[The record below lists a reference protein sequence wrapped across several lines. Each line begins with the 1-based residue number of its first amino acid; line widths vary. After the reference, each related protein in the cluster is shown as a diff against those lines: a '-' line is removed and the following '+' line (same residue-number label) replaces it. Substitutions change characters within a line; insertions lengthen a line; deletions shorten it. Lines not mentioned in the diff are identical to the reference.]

1 MKHGSNYYL
10 MLLILMFMLP
20 SGCSD
25 PSPIIIGYSGQL
37 TGKIA
42 DLGVNGRNGAI
53 LAVEHINAHGGINGR
68 PLKLLIKDDQNTAE
82 GAIEADQ
89 ELIDAGVVGII
100 GHMTSSQV
108 LAAMPLVNNSGVVMV
123 SPTASTPY
131 LSGKTDSFFRTIMDN
146 TVQSREL
153 SHYAHSAMDIK
164 TVIPV
169 VERDNESYSFT
180 FLDGFKRSFESL
192 GGTILPEDVYSASA
206 PRSSWDHLIDRV
218 SMQNPDALL
227 LICPGEDAVS
237 ITHALRNAG
246 LDTSIVSSAWA
257 YTDQLLKWGGQHV
270 ESMIFAIDYAADNPN
285 PEFIKFRESYKNR
298 FGTPPNF
305 ASAFSYESVL
315 ALAEGLKK
323 TNGTSKGLVES
334 LAPSPVIKGVINSF
348 RLNEYGDVDRKIF
361 ITTVQNGQYRTIEM
375 R

>member
-1 MKHGSNYYL
+1 MKHEYYYHLLLLVL
-10 MLLILMFMLP
+10 MVTLI
-20 SGCSD
+20 SSCSD
-25 PSPIIIGYSGQL
+25 PSPIYIGYSGQL
-37 TGKIA
+37 TGKIS

-53 LAVEHINAHGGINGR
+53 LAVEHINAHNGINGR
-68 PLKLLIKDDQNTAE
+68 PLKLIVKDDLNTAE
-82 GAIEADQ
+82 GAIKADQ

-108 LAAMPLVNNSGVVMV
+108 LAAMPLVNESGVVMI

-131 LSGKTDSFFRTIMDN
+131 LTGKADSFFRTIMEN

-164 TVIPV
+164 TVLPV
-169 VERDNESYSFT
+169 VEQDNESYTFS
-180 FLDGFKRSFESL
+180 FLDGFKRSFSYL
-192 GGTILPEDVYSASA
+192 GGAMLSEEVYSAKSA
-206 PRSSWDHLIDRV
+206 PSNWDHLVDRV
-218 SMQNPDALL
+218 SMQNPDAIL

-237 ITHALRNAG
+237 IAHAIRNAG
-246 LDTSIVSSAWA
+246 LETTIISSAWA
-257 YTDQLLKWGGQHV
+257 YTEQLIKWGGQHV
-270 ESMIFAIDYAADNPN
+270 ESIIFAIDYAADNPN

-298 FGTPPNF
+298 FGTTPNF

-315 ALAEGLKK
+315 ALAEGLRK
-323 TNGTSKGLVES
+323 TNGNSKGLVES

-348 RLNEYGDVDRKIF
+348 RLNEYGDVERKIF
-361 ITTVQNGQYRTIEM
+361 ITTIQNGQYRTIEM